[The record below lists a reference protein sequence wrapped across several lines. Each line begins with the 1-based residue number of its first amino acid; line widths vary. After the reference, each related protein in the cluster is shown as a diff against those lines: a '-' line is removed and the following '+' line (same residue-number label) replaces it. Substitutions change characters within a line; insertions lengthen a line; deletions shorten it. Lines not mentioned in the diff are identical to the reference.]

1 MLYIANSET
10 IGALSGGGS
19 LGGGIVIASAQGLT
33 VSQSSATTYSGV
45 LSGAGAF
52 LKAGSGT
59 LTINGTNTFA
69 GGTTI
74 SAGNLTLAGGAALA
88 DSGAVSIA
96 DAAGAVLHISAN
108 ETIGSLSGG
117 GSNGGNV
124 SIASAQVLT
133 VNQTTSATFAGRIV
147 GSGALTKAGSG
158 TLTLS
163 GANTLSGN
171 ISISAGNLTLTGG
184 SALSDTG
191 NVTFSNTAGAV
202 LYIANSETIGN
213 ISGGGSTGG
222 NIVIEA
228 GQSLTVNQT
237 SGSTYSGSISGA
249 GSLVKNG
256 SSTLTLNGNST
267 LSSVTINSG
276 TLKLD
281 TSNPNSTGGSA
292 QITITNV
299 AGASL
304 NINQS
309 QNLASISGGGT
320 TGGGITIASGK
331 ILTLGQ
337 DIDTLFAGV
346 ISNSGNLTK
355 NGAGTLT
362 LSGNN
367 TYTGATTINA
377 GTLQIGN
384 GSTTGS
390 LSTSSTITNNASLAF
405 NRSNTVTQGTEFRNV
420 ITGTGVVAQV
430 GTGTLVLNG
439 NNTYSGKTLVQS
451 GTLAFTFGNTTATAT
466 QALGTNTALDL
477 GVADVSSG
485 LLDYTGTGSATLA
498 KNINALGH
506 GNDTIRNSGTGL
518 LTLSGTLTK
527 NGTTLTLNGGA
538 NGINITG
545 SIAGS
550 NPNSDLV
557 VSGGNVTLSSANTYN
572 GPTIINSGTLTANAT
587 NALGTTTN
595 IDINGGSLLVTAADA
610 VSDSAGINLNGGRLA
625 VSGNFNENVGALTL
639 SSNSVIDFSGFSGVL
654 RFGGIGSWAAN
665 ATLAIWNWS
674 GTTYWGTQVNNYANP
689 SNLVFTDNSSIS
701 SNLANIS
708 FYSDSGNSFVGSGFE
723 VSGFSGGGSQI
734 IAVPEAETWVAA
746 TILTAAAAYTAI
758 RRRRKS
764 FRFPL
769 RRTPAT
775 IRRKSFRFP
784 LRRTPA

>member
-1 MLYIANSET
+1 M
-10 IGALSGGGS
+10 
-19 LGGGIVIASAQGLT
+19 
-33 VSQSSATTYSGV
+33 
-45 LSGAGAF
+45 
-52 LKAGSGT
+52 
-59 LTINGTNTFA
+59 NGT
-69 GGTTI
+69 GV
-74 SAGNLTLAGGAALA
+74 LTLAGTPNYTGNTTIN
-88 DSGAVSIA
+88 SGR
-96 DAAGAVLHISAN
+96 VLI
-108 ETIGSLSGG
+108 SGG
-117 GSNGGNV
+117 DDRLPTNG
-124 SIASAQVLT
+124 
-133 VNQTTSATFAGRIV
+133 IV
-147 GSGALTKAGSG
+147 ILNSG
-158 TLTLS
+158 TLDTANRNTAVSKVIMNS
-163 GANTLSGN
+163 GLITASTGSVSVNATSSFEFYSGN
-171 ISISAGNLTLTGG
+171 ISSRLGGAGIL
-184 SALSDTG
+184 
-191 NVTFSNTAGAV
+191 
-202 LYIANSETIGN
+202 
-213 ISGGGSTGG
+213 
-222 NIVIEA
+222 
-228 GQSLTVNQT
+228 QK
-237 SGSTYSGSISGA
+237 SGSGTVA
-249 GSLVKNG
+249 
-256 SSTLTLNGNST
+256 
-267 LSSVTINSG
+267 INS
-276 TLKLD
+276 
-281 TSNPNSTGGSA
+281 
-292 QITITNV
+292 
-299 AGASL
+299 
-304 NINQS
+304 
-309 QNLASISGGGT
+309 
-320 TGGGITIASGK
+320 
-331 ILTLGQ
+331 
-337 DIDTLFAGV
+337 
-346 ISNSGNLTK
+346 
-355 NGAGTLT
+355 
-362 LSGNN
+362 
-367 TYTGATTINA
+367 
-377 GTLQIGN
+377 
-384 GSTTGS
+384 
-390 LSTSSTITNNASLAF
+390 
-405 NRSNTVTQGTEFRNV
+405 
-420 ITGTGVVAQV
+420 
-430 GTGTLVLNG
+430 G
-439 NNTYSGKTLVQS
+439 NNTYSGKTIVQS
-451 GTLAFTFGNTTATAT
+451 GTLAFTIGNASATGA
-466 QALGTNTALDL
+466 QALGTNAALDL
-477 GVADVSSG
+477 GVAGVSSG
-485 LLDYTGTGSATLA
+485 LLDYTGTGAATLA
-498 KNINALGH
+498 KNINALGN

-639 SSNSVIDFSGFSGVL
+639 SSNSVIDFSGFSGTL

-674 GTTYWGTQVNNYANP
+674 GTTYWGTQVNNYAAP